1 MPLYNR
7 CDPLKHWIRKEQRAN
22 APCGHACCR
31 HYRPHPENYPVVM
44 PARYL
49 PGASDDDL
57 AKHYA
62 KCPESNPRCRDQVLA
77 ELHRRDL
84 RQEHRQAVEER
95 RTRRWADRRARRDA
109 EIEREWLAAERETR
123 GVMLNRRGREAGIDE
138 KSLFRGPEARAR
150 KYASEEL
157 LNYWE
162 DHPRP
167 TEGYFRGE
175 ETRLGMIGARRRLT
189 SAERQERDWYERLE
203 HEERERGIAA

>member
-1 MPLYNR
+1 
-7 CDPLKHWIRKEQRAN
+7 
-22 APCGHACCR
+22 
-31 HYRPHPENYPVVM
+31 M

-49 PGASDDDL
+49 RGASDDDL

-62 KCPESNPRCRDQVLA
+62 NCPESNPRCRDQVLA

-84 RQEHRQAVEER
+84 RQEHRRAVEER
-95 RTRRWADRRARRDA
+95 RTRRWADRRALRDA

-150 KYASEEL
+150 EYASEEL

-162 DHPRP
+162 DQPRP
-167 TEGYFRGE
+167 TEGYFRCE
-175 ETRLGMIGARRRLT
+175 DTRLGMIGARRRLT
-189 SAERQERDWYERLE
+189 SAEQQERDWYERLE